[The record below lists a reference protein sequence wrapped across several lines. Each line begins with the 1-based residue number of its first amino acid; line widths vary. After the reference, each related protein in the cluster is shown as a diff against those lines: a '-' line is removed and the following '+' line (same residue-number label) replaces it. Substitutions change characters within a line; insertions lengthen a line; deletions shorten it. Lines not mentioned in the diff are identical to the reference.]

1 MVPRQGPE
9 PPARNPAIRCPE
21 VPSVDSPAVPKA
33 TKRERQRQNKEARR
47 AAMQEAEKRTKRNRT
62 IRNLVL
68 LLIPLAIIFVVLQL
82 TKSDDTKNTSAAST
96 KNGCSTKVPPKPT
109 TTTLSAAPAMTID
122 PAAQYTAV
130 MKTSCGDITIA
141 LDAAAAPKTVN
152 SFVTLA
158 KSGFYDGTLFH
169 RIVTDFVDQ
178 GGDPTGSGNG
188 GPGYQLPDEPPANGY
203 TAGSVAMANAG
214 SGTTGSQFF
223 LVVSDSGAQQLGTS
237 PPVQVLVARHHGRR
251 RAEGGPEDQQ
261 ASGELL
267 GRHAEE
273 EGLRDQRRRH
283 RDPGHNRHR
292 RTHDVCPV
300 APRGN
305 RAWAP

>member
-1 MVPRQGPE
+1 
-9 PPARNPAIRCPE
+9 
-21 VPSVDSPAVPKA
+21 VPKA

-47 AAMQEAEKRTKRNRT
+47 AAVQEAEKRHKRNRT

-68 LLIPLAIIFVVLQL
+68 LLIPLAIVFVVLQL
-82 TKSDDTKNTSAAST
+82 TKSDDTKNTSAAAT

-109 TTTLSAAPAMTID
+109 TTTLSAAPANTID
-122 PAAQYTAV
+122 PTAQYTAV
-130 MKTSCGDITIA
+130 MKTSCGNITMA
-141 LDAAAAPKTVN
+141 LDAATAPQTVN

-223 LVVSDSGAQQLGTS
+223 LVVSDSGAQQLGTT
-237 PPVQVLVARHHGRR
+237 PPYKYSSLGTMDAAGLKVA
-251 RAEGGPEDQQ
+251 QKINK
-261 ASGELL
+261 L
-267 GRHAEE
+267 GSSSSA
-273 EGLRDQRRRH
+273 GTPKQKVYV
-283 RDPGHNRHR
+283 
-292 RTHDVCPV
+292 TSVDVTETPATATTA
-300 APRGN
+300 APTTST
-305 RAWAP
+305 P